1 MIPVVVDFWAEWC
14 GPCRALTPA
23 LEKAANEREGKV
35 ELAKLDTDANPN
47 LARSFA
53 IQGIPAV
60 MVFKDG
66 HVVDEFVGAQPPVVV
81 ERFMDGLVP
90 SEAETLAAVGDE
102 ESLRKA
108 LELEPGRA
116 SGSPGSHLHD
126 RGETEEALAVL
137 EPVRESFQADGWPR
151 ICGSSSPATRRS
163 RRGCRHWTRATGSA
177 VSISC
182 CRCSRAA
189 TARVTTSARSWSASW
204 TPWAWTTRPPGLP
217 PPPRKRPVLR
227 TQTARSS
234 CALGSCAAS
243 SRDAKRDAH
252 PEAARAAAGRR
263 RAAAPP
269 RSLRPPPGPPSEL
282 RSSAHGSP
290 S

>member
-1 MIPVVVDFWAEWC
+1 MAVYDVTEVDFEQRVIERSREIPVVVDFWAEWC

-47 LARSFA
+47 LARSFG

-60 MVFKDG
+60 KAFKDG
-66 HVVDEFVGAQPPVVV
+66 QVVDEFVGAQPPVVV

-116 SGSPGSHLHD
+116 DAAVPLARMLHD

-137 EPVRESFQADGWPR
+137 EPVRESFQADGLAAHLRLEQAGDPTVAEGLKALDAGER
-151 ICGSSSPATRRS
+151 ERGLDLLLQALEGSPDGARDDI
-163 RRGCRHWTRATGSA
+163 RALVVGE
-177 VSISC
+177 
-182 CRCSRAA
+182 
-189 TARVTTSARSWSASW
+189 
-204 TPWAWTTRPPGLP
+204 L
-217 PPPRKRPVLR
+217 
-227 TQTARSS
+227 
-234 CALGSCAAS
+234 
-243 SRDAKRDAH
+243 DAMGVDD
-252 PEAARAAAGRR
+252 PAAREYRR
-263 RAAAPP
+263 RLA
-269 RSLRPPPGPPSEL
+269 
-282 RSSAHGSP
+282 SALY
-290 S
+290 